1 MKRKFFRGILP
12 CFYCSADSG
21 ELKFFLIAVIGGLV
35 LFSVFSAIGLYLKGY
50 FKNTEDM
57 SDYPL
62 RIEQKKGD
70 SFE

>member
-1 MKRKFFRGILP
+1 MKKRLFNGSFP
-12 CFYCSADSG
+12 CFYCSADSA

-35 LFSVFSAIGLYLKGY
+35 LFSLFSAVGLYLKGY

-62 RIEQKKGD
+62 RIENEER
-70 SFE
+70 S

>member
-1 MKRKFFRGILP
+1 MKRKLFKGSLP

-21 ELKFFLIAVIGGLV
+21 ELKLFLIAVIGGLV
-35 LFSVFSAIGLYLKGY
+35 LFSIFSAIGLYLKGY

-62 RIEQKKGD
+62 RIEND
-70 SFE
+70 ERS